1 MHIAFSATDSYAD
14 YLGTTIYSIIQHHPN
29 QELHFY
35 VLTKWMSDHSRFKLN
50 RLTSQLVTISFIEID
65 STSFDHLPLKEGI
78 SLEAYFRILLP
89 SQLAELDRVLYLD
102 CDILVNG
109 SLKEVWGCDL
119 SHHYLAGV
127 NELDML
133 HGNSEYRE
141 KIGFDAQDIYIN
153 SGVLLLNL
161 DRMRRDHIEEYL
173 FSRAEEIKDYIE
185 YQDQDIINIGLKG
198 QILNLDAK
206 YNMTAYQRKV
216 KHISLEEAVIIHF
229 NWHKPW
235 RKDQNY
241 LQYNRESFELYRRTF
256 QAYLS
261 TVEPAVTLLVNAWQ
275 TRPASL
281 SQCLAT
287 VFEQDYKN
295 LQILLLLPKD
305 QPELEEIL
313 IPYLTKENPV
323 MVFKKDFATKMEAYQ
338 AGLAHIKTSYFSMIE
353 AEDWLD
359 KTHISSLYH
368 QLVEQDSLI
377 ASAPFTLLEEE
388 EGVYKM
394 FEPDL
399 AEGRR
404 QTSYL
409 LENLFG
415 LKWYE
420 SFRHTHLDGKLYH
433 STIIQRASQLASYHS
448 EDLLA
453 CLFYLVGESV
463 AFVNNRTYVKR
474 NVSILQAPLET
485 EEAISQRM
493 EELNHFA
500 TYMALGRLSLVHY
513 KDYYKQELY
522 NLLVTAQKLEK
533 EELATKI
540 EAKLNELQFLEQLPH
555 HKPFY

>member
-35 VLTKWMSDHSRFKLN
+35 VLTKCMSDHSRFKLN

-78 SLEAYFRILLP
+78 SLETYFRILLP

-109 SLKEVWGCDL
+109 SLKEIWESDL

-133 HGNSEYRE
+133 HSNAEYRQ
-141 KIGFDAQDIYIN
+141 KIGFTPQDIYVN
-153 SGVLLLNL
+153 AGVLLFNL
-161 DRMRRDHIEEYL
+161 ELMRQDKIEEFL
-173 FSRAEEIKDYIE
+173 FAKAQEIKNYIE

-198 QILNLDAK
+198 QILNLESK

-281 SQCLAT
+281 SQCLAS

-295 LQILLLLPKD
+295 LQILLLLPED

-313 IPYLTKENPV
+313 IPYLTKEHPV
-323 MVFKKDFATKMEAYQ
+323 MVIKKDFATKMEAYY

-368 QLVEQDSLI
+368 QLVEQDTFI

-388 EGVYKM
+388 EGIYKM

-399 AEGRR
+399 ADGHR

-420 SFRHTHLDGKLYH
+420 TFRHTHLDGKLYH
-433 STIIQRASQLASYHS
+433 STIIQRAGQLASYHS

-474 NVSILQAPLET
+474 SSFLSKAQQET
-485 EEAISQRM
+485 EEAIHTRM
-493 EELNHFA
+493 EELSRFA
-500 TYMALGRLSLVHY
+500 SYLAFCKLSLS
-513 KDYYKQELY
+513 LP
-522 NLLVTAQKLEK
+522 N
-533 EELATKI
+533 I
-540 EAKLNELQFLEQLPH
+540 LQTRTL
-555 HKPFY
+555 

>member
-29 QELHFY
+29 DELHFY

-65 STSFDHLPLKEGI
+65 SRSFDHLPLKEGI

-89 SQLAELDRVLYLD
+89 SQLAELDKVLYLD

-109 SLKEVWGCDL
+109 SLKELWESDL
-119 SHHYLAGV
+119 SHYYLAGV

-133 HGNSEYRE
+133 HLNSEYRE
-141 KIGFDAQDIYIN
+141 KIGFNVQDIYIN
-153 SGVLLLNL
+153 SGVLLINL
-161 DRMRRDHIEEYL
+161 DRMRKDKIEEYL
-173 FSRAEEIKDYIE
+173 FSRAEEIKDSIE

-198 QILNLDAK
+198 QILNLEDK

-216 KHISLEEAVIIHF
+216 NHIPLEEAVIIHF

-235 RKDQNY
+235 REDQNY
-241 LQYNRESFELYRRTF
+241 LHYNRESFDLYRRTF

-261 TVEPAVTLLVNAWQ
+261 SVEPSITLLVNAWQ
-275 TRPASL
+275 VRPDSL
-281 SQCLAT
+281 GQCLLSI
-287 VFEQDYKN
+287 FEQDYKN
-295 LQILLLLPKD
+295 LQILLLLPED
-305 QPELEEIL
+305 QAELEEVL
-313 IPYLTKENPV
+313 LPYLTKEHPV
-323 MVFKKDFATKMEAYQ
+323 RVVQKNFTTKMEAYQ

-368 QLVEQDSLI
+368 QLVEQDTLI

-388 EGVYKM
+388 EGIYKM

-399 AEGRR
+399 AEGSR

-420 SFRHTHLDGKLYH
+420 AFRHTHLDGKLYH
-433 STIIQRASQLASYHS
+433 STIIQRAGQLANYHS

-474 NVSILQAPLET
+474 SNFLSKAQPET
-485 EEAISQRM
+485 EEAILARM
-493 EELNHFA
+493 EELSRFA
-500 TYMALGRLSLVHY
+500 SYLALCKLSLSHY
-513 KDYYKQELY
+513 QTYYKQELY
-522 NLLVTAQKLEK
+522 DLLVTAQKLEK
-533 EELATKI
+533 EELASKL
-540 EAKLNELQFLEQLPH
+540 EAKINEILFLEQLPL
-555 HKPFY
+555 HKPFS

>member
-29 QELHFY
+29 DELHFY
-35 VLTKWMSDHSRFKLN
+35 VLTKWMSDHSRFKLS

-109 SLKEVWGCDL
+109 TLKEVWERDL

-161 DRMRRDHIEEYL
+161 DLMRRDHIEEYL

-198 QILNLDAK
+198 QILNLEAK
-206 YNMTAYQRKV
+206 YNMTTYQRKV
-216 KHISLEEAVIIHF
+216 KHIPLEEAVIIHF

-261 TVEPAVTLLVNAWQ
+261 SVEPAVTLLVNAWQ
-275 TRPASL
+275 VRPASL
-281 SQCLAT
+281 SQCLLSI
-287 VFEQDYKN
+287 FEQDYKN
-295 LQILLLLPKD
+295 LQILLLLPED

-313 IPYLTKENPV
+313 IPYLTKEHPV
-323 MVFKKDFATKMEAYQ
+323 MVIKKDFATKMEAYY
-338 AGLAHIKTSYFSMIE
+338 AGLAHVKTSYFSMIE

-368 QLVEQDSLI
+368 QLVEQDTFI

-388 EGVYKM
+388 EGIYKM

-399 AEGRR
+399 ADGRR

-420 SFRHTHLDGKLYH
+420 TFRHTHLDGKLYH
-433 STIIQRASQLASYHS
+433 STIIQRAGQLASYHS

-474 NVSILQAPLET
+474 SSFLSKAQLET
-485 EEAISQRM
+485 EEAIHTRM
-493 EELNHFA
+493 EELSRFA
-500 TYMALGRLSLVHY
+500 SYLAFCKLSLSHY
-513 KDYYKQELY
+513 QTYYKQELY
-522 NLLVTAQKLEK
+522 DLLVTAQKLEK

>member
-35 VLTKWMSDHSRFKLN
+35 VLTKCMSDHSRFKLN

-78 SLEAYFRILLP
+78 SLETYFRILLP

-109 SLKEVWGCDL
+109 SLKEIWESDL

-133 HGNSEYRE
+133 HSNAEYRQ
-141 KIGFDAQDIYIN
+141 KIGFTPQDIYVN
-153 SGVLLLNL
+153 AGVLLFNL
-161 DRMRRDHIEEYL
+161 ELMRQDKIEEFL
-173 FSRAEEIKDYIE
+173 FAKAQEIKNYIE

-198 QILNLDAK
+198 QILNLESK

-281 SQCLAT
+281 SQCLAS

-295 LQILLLLPKD
+295 LQILLLLPED

-313 IPYLTKENPV
+313 IPYLTKEHPV
-323 MVFKKDFATKMEAYQ
+323 MVIKKDFATKMKAYY

-368 QLVEQDSLI
+368 QLVEQDTFI

-388 EGVYKM
+388 EGIYKI

-399 AEGRR
+399 ADGRR

-420 SFRHTHLDGKLYH
+420 TFRHTHLDGKLYH
-433 STIIQRASQLASYHS
+433 STIIQRAGQLASYHS

-474 NVSILQAPLET
+474 SSFLSKAQLET
-485 EEAISQRM
+485 EEAIRTRM
-493 EELNHFA
+493 EELSRFA
-500 TYMALGRLSLVHY
+500 SFLAFCKLSLSHY
-513 KDYYKQELY
+513 QTYYKQELY
-522 NLLVTAQKLEK
+522 DLLVTAQKLGK
-533 EELATKI
+533 DELATKI
-540 EAKLNELQFLEQLPH
+540 EAKLNELQFLGQLPH
-555 HKPFY
+555 HKSFY

>member
-65 STSFDHLPLKEGI
+65 SKTFEHLPLKEGI

-161 DRMRRDHIEEYL
+161 DRMRRDLIEEYL

-198 QILNLDAK
+198 QILNLEAK

-241 LQYNRESFELYRRTF
+241 LQYNRESFELYLRTF
-256 QAYLS
+256 HAYLS

-281 SQCLAT
+281 SQCLAS

-295 LQILLLLPKD
+295 LQILLLLPED

-313 IPYLTKENPV
+313 IPYLTKEHPV
-323 MVFKKDFATKMEAYQ
+323 MVIKKDFATKMEAYY

-368 QLVEQDSLI
+368 QLVEQDTFI

-399 AEGRR
+399 ADGRR

-420 SFRHTHLDGKLYH
+420 TFRHTHLDGKLYH
-433 STIIQRASQLASYHS
+433 STIIQRAGQLASYHS

-474 NVSILQAPLET
+474 SSFLSKAQLET
-485 EEAISQRM
+485 EEAIRTRM
-493 EELNHFA
+493 EELSRFA
-500 TYMALGRLSLVHY
+500 SYLAFCKLSLSHY
-513 KDYYKQELY
+513 QTYYKQELY
-522 NLLVTAQKLEK
+522 DLLVTAQKLEK

-540 EAKLNELQFLEQLPH
+540 EAKLNELQFLGQLPH
-555 HKPFY
+555 HKSFY